1 MSIHLCAGFCLK
13 STRVVGGCESGK
25 MVSMLHV
32 KMHEAETPR
41 LVPRVRTSPAVFQP
55 DFLAVEMRRGK
66 VALLWDLGSGSTRVE
81 YPDFQIDN
89 NKWHRIHATR

>member
-1 MSIHLCAGFCLK
+1 MNLEVLSRCYPCKIQKTEAPH
-13 STRVVGGCESGK
+13 
-25 MVSMLHV
+25 SM
-32 KMHEAETPR
+32 PCIR
-41 LVPRVRTSPAVFQP
+41 ISPAVFQP
-55 DFLAVEMRRGK
+55 DFLAVEMRCGK